1 MRDVCHRCHLELPH
15 LLTSGPAS
23 ASESI
28 LFCPHCSAPQI
39 RLLEPMP
46 TLLPVT
52 EEADGNASGPQPQ
65 RVEWR
70 LAVRCGAAV
79 ALTGAALTLIGFK
92 LPAVSLVATL
102 WIMSGAILTLGIY
115 ARQRPRAEMDTS
127 IGLRIG
133 LMAGLLM
140 VAGIGTSLAMMGVV
154 ARFELHGMGAIDRQV
169 SLQLD
174 AFRAQIVTQ
183 LATQHQALDVQQK
196 ALGFVDSAEFR
207 GGIAV
212 VNLVVLGVILLL
224 FSAAGG
230 AFAGRLRAVRKRPPQ
245 HD

>member
-1 MRDVCHRCHLELPH
+1 
-15 LLTSGPAS
+15 
-23 ASESI
+23 
-28 LFCPHCSAPQI
+28 
-39 RLLEPMP
+39 MP
-46 TLLPVT
+46 TLSAAT
-52 EEADGNASGPQPQ
+52 DEADGDAPGPRQQ

-115 ARQRPRAEMDTS
+115 ARQRPRAEMDTG

-133 LMAGLLM
+133 LMTGLLM
-140 VAGIGTSLAMMGVV
+140 VAMLGVSLAVTGVL